1 MSTLPTSMSSDV
13 SALASLR
20 TQAAQD
26 PKAAIKQAAKQFEA
40 LFMRELMKSMREA
53 TPTTGLFDNQA
64 TRLGTEMLDAQLAEK
79 ASGGPGSL
87 SAIIARQLERQMGA
101 TVPELAG
108 TAKKAELGRTGLMT
122 YRADS
127 APRMPEKR
135 AADFLDQHAASAQ
148 AAQATTGIPATFM
161 LAQAA
166 HESGWGRREIMRA
179 DGTPS
184 NNLFGIKAGPGWQ
197 GAVAEVVTTEYVGGQ
212 PHKLVQRFR
221 AYADASESFADY
233 ARLMKTNPRYQGV
246 MAAGSDAQAFAQG
259 LQRAGYATDPHYA
272 AKLER
277 VIQTARRHQGTS
289 T

>member
-212 PHKLVQRFR
+212 PHKMVQRFR
-221 AYADASESFADY
+221 AYANADESFADY

-246 MAAGSDAQAFAQG
+246 IAAGSDAAGF
-259 LQRAGYATDPHYA
+259 RAGPATRGLRHRPA
-272 AKLER
+272 L
-277 VIQTARRHQGTS
+277 RRQA
-289 T
+289 

>member
-1 MSTLPTSMSSDV
+1 MSTLPTSMSADV
-13 SALASLR
+13 SGLASLR

-87 SAIIARQLERQMGA
+87 SALIARQLERQMGA

-108 TAKKAELGRTGLMT
+108 TAKKAELGRTGLVG
-122 YRADS
+122 S
-127 APRMPEKR
+127 APRIPETR
-135 AADFLDQHAASAQ
+135 AANFLDQHAASAQ

-212 PHKLVQRFR
+212 PQKLVQRFR